1 MPRADPTRSDYCASR
16 HLLRNLEDVAE
27 LRRNPL
33 VSDYFAGA
41 AVAPRRRDAAV
52 HRAALGRI
60 RDAVRCALARCSDH
74 ANERGHVA
82 LGRMHVVLLR
92 CEIDDQPLPV
102 VAAEL
107 GLSERQA
114 RRERR
119 AAHGAFVRAFRAAAC
134 DAARAPSTAAAMVSD
149 VGTVRLAEAVELHE
163 LGQGAIAQAAFA
175 SIAAGA
181 PDAALRIEALC
192 LAAESELDALRHAA
206 ADAHL
211 AHARAVLHGRARELD
226 DEAARAADEHVD
238 FVAWSLRWQTGIG
251 AGLAM
256 PPPLAVA
263 AAGDDRA
270 RDEPRRALF
279 VRAAAAYATQRI
291 EVGDG
296 RRGCEAVRRALDVL
310 PSLHPARTRERL
322 AILTADAHVY
332 SLHVTR
338 GADRHRF
345 RIVEKLAASHG
356 HVRAMLGARAQRI
369 AGAAAAGPAAAGRI
383 AERIL
388 QPFGAA
394 ERNGMAR
401 TLASAAQCVAQCES
415 NPRDAVAGAQ
425 LVERLL
431 PARSATALMARHA
444 RASQALAANR
454 YDEARSLAQSVYD
467 DAELAG
473 NGRMRGIAARTLAAV
488 ALRSRRRSAAQRF
501 IRESLSLNERYGCP
515 EALART
521 TALARRLDIA

>member
-33 VSDYFAGA
+33 VRDYFPGA
-41 AVAPRRRDAAV
+41 AIAPRRRDTAAN
-52 HRAALGRI
+52 RIALGRI
-60 RDAVRCALARCSDH
+60 RDDVRAALARCSDY
-74 ANERGHVA
+74 ANDRGHVA
-82 LGRMHVVLLR
+82 LGRMHAVLLR

-102 VAAEL
+102 VAAEI
-107 GLSERQA
+107 GLSERQV

-134 DAARAPSTAAAMVSD
+134 DAARAAPATVSD

-163 LGQGAIAQAAFA
+163 LGQGALAQAAFA

-192 LAAESELDALRHAA
+192 LAAEGELDALRHDAA
-206 ADAHL
+206 SAHL
-211 AHARAVLHGRARELD
+211 AHARAVLLSRARELD
-226 DEAARAADEHVD
+226 DGATRAADEHVD
-238 FVAWSLRWQTGIG
+238 FVAWSLSWQTGAG
-251 AGLAM
+251 AGLAL
-256 PPPLAVA
+256 PPPLAVG

-310 PSLHPARTRERL
+310 PSLHAARTRERL

-338 GADRHRF
+338 GGDRHRF
-345 RIVEKLAASHG
+345 RSVEKLAAAHG

-369 AGAAAAGPAAAGRI
+369 SGAAAAGPAAVGRI
-383 AERIL
+383 AERIFR
-388 QPFGAA
+388 PFGAA
-394 ERNGMAR
+394 ERNGLAR
-401 TLASAAQCVAQCES
+401 TLASAAQCVAQCEA

-431 PARSATALMARHA
+431 PARNATALMARQA
-444 RASQALAANR
+444 RASLALAANR
-454 YDEARSLAQSVYD
+454 YDEARAVAQSVYD

-473 NGRMRGIAARTLAAV
+473 NGRIRGIAARTLAAV
-488 ALRSRRRSAAQRF
+488 ALRCRRRAAARRF
-501 IRESLSLNERYGCP
+501 IRESLSLDERYGCP